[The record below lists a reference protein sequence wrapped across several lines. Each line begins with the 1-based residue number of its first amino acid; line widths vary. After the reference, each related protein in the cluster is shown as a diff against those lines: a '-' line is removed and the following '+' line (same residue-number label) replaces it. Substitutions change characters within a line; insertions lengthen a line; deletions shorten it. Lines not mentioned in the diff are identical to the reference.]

1 MFYGKAYDRRGDGT
15 LKAKNHRADRIRR
28 NRLQARV
35 ETLEDR
41 KLLTLSIGLSGS
53 ELLLT
58 GDSTLSSL
66 NVDYNS
72 STNTYTLTAN
82 SGETFA
88 AATSFPS
95 TVTLSSSSNVATLQ
109 PNGSNT
115 WASLGYSLGDTTS
128 TTTAIELGSSS
139 APASKFATPF
149 DTATTTGGTVA
160 LTVTDAAG
168 TYPQNTNITSSSL
181 TFGAAP
187 SIDYGSAT
195 LSGLTFDAAN
205 VGSNH
210 VDVLG
215 TPTAPNPLSVDAGTG
230 SGNIIIIGNAA
241 SRLSNIDVS
250 TGSGG
255 VTSIQIDDS
264 GASNPHTIDV
274 TSSQTSFV
282 SGPTIDYSAATLNQ
296 LFIYGPSTGSSTM
309 NITSTPV
316 SMNPLFIGFSTGLG
330 DVVNLGSSTIPAS
343 TVGNVSIGSAGG
355 APLAIN
361 VNDSADFV
369 SQTTNLLP
377 GSLTVGSSMFNY
389 SGATIE
395 GLTFDAA
402 NVGGNTVVVSGTPTA
417 ANLLSVDAGSGSG
430 NFIYIGNAA
439 SQLSNIDVSTSG
451 GKTSLEIDDSYAS
464 NPHTI
469 DVTSSQT
476 SFVSGPTI
484 NYSAATLTLLLIN
497 GPNTGSSTANITS
510 TPAAANPL
518 SIGFF
523 GGTGNVVN
531 LGSSTVPASTVGN
544 VSIGS
549 AGGAPLAINVNDSAD
564 SVGQSTTVSSSSLT
578 VGTSTFKYANA
589 TLSGLT
595 FDAANVGTNNIN
607 VNGTPTAAN
616 PLSIDAGS
624 GSGNSIYIGNAA
636 NRFSNIN
643 VSTSGGSTSLQIDDS
658 NASNPHTID
667 ITSLQTSFVSGP
679 TIDYSGANLNQLFI
693 NGPNAGSSTANITS
707 TPTTTNPLIVQFFS
721 GLGDVVNLGSSTVPA
736 SAVGNVTIGTGS
748 GAPLAINVNDS
759 ADSVGQSTTIS
770 ASSSLVVGSSTFNYA
785 FAMIEGL
792 TFDASNVGGNTVVVA
807 GTPTA
812 ANPLSIAMG
821 SGINNSLTLGTPS
834 SPVTTLGAVAISTSG
849 SGTSNL
855 TIDDSGDGS
864 GQSTFITSG
873 LIQIGMSQTFSLGGF
888 SAHAITFDASNAG
901 GNTATVVN
909 YPVGLMALTL
919 DMGSGGSNAVDLGNA
934 TNPAENLGPVDITT
948 NTGGSTSLTI
958 DDTSGSMINQTS
970 ISAAAFEFVGFST
983 FTFGG
988 ASLTGLTF
996 DGSNQM
1002 AIDMSVTGTPIATN
1016 PLVVDM
1022 GSSTGNSVSIGN
1034 AANQLSNID
1043 VSTGTGGTT
1052 SLLIDDTAAANP
1064 HTMDVTATAVSFVS
1078 GSTINYASASLTNL
1092 TLDGPN
1098 TGSNTVNVTGTP
1110 TSPTPFSL
1118 SFGSGTGDVVNLG
1131 SSTVAAASIG
1141 DVSLN
1146 GGSNAP
1152 LTLNIDDATD
1162 TQGQNINITS
1172 SGVLIPGL
1180 DFSYSGATL
1189 KSLTFDGSTA
1199 GGNILGVSGEAN
1211 GLTSLTINDS
1221 APSTNFDQLFVDG
1234 PIGSTTF
1241 SAPVVLQGSGTAA
1254 LGFNDMS
1261 GLGASPYVLQSGSF
1275 TLGGAG
1281 IVDFSGL
1288 AHPTSLTLIGT
1299 YEPATW
1305 NVVTTPANIPTTI
1318 EMGLGDNT
1326 IVVAAQGLSPN
1337 GTLAITKSQS
1347 IPRMPVGNANDLTVN
1362 AQFTTS
1368 NVLTPGTIA
1377 LGSGSKIT
1385 YSYLTNIVVNSLA
1398 SEPVFIGVPPISTT
1412 VGDPLLGVPIAA
1424 FHDVTGVQTAG
1435 AFGTSIDWAD
1445 GSPASQGTIVAD
1457 PTTPGEFLVLGSH
1470 TYHQPSVFNVK
1481 VGLADQGGTFHSII
1495 GGVPITSNLSAI
1507 APEVG
1512 SGATISTVSS
1522 PITGGL
1528 SPQSDTGSSPDGN
1541 VTRITTPTFQGTAT
1555 PFATIQIV
1563 LSPGGLIA
1571 TGTANANG
1579 FWTAS
1584 DTSTPLAQGVY
1595 SMTSIATIGSYH
1607 ESTSLG
1613 SLTIDTTPPVVTG
1626 VTFRP
1631 GLGAV
1636 SIRFQD
1642 NLSGLNTASLL
1653 NPANYRLAGRPAPHR
1668 FVLMRRWFTPTN
1680 LELSHTGSPTN
1691 PYVVTMTWNDGRR
1704 LPMGRYVLN
1713 VIAGGVKD
1721 VAGNSLAGSFSG
1733 SFPTRPGFTSEQA
1746 GFSAQT
1752 NVFQRYFSKFRGI
1765 AEHVIYRNRFNH
1777 PGNGPKRV

>member
-1 MFYGKAYDRRGDGT
+1 MFTGKAHDRRGDGT

-35 ETLEDR
+35 EPLEDR
-41 KLLTLSIGLSGS
+41 KLLTLSVGLSGS

-66 NVDYNS
+66 NVSYNS
-72 STNTYTLTAN
+72 GTNTYTLTAN

-88 AATSFPS
+88 AAASFPS

-109 PNGSNT
+109 PNSSNT
-115 WASLGYSLGDTTS
+115 WASLGYSLGETTS

-139 APASKFATPF
+139 APASNFATPF
-149 DTATTTGGTVA
+149 DTATSTGGTVA
-160 LTVTDAAG
+160 LTVTDSADIVSQ
-168 TYPQNTNITSSSL
+168 PTNITPSSI
-181 TFGAAP
+181 TIGAAP

-195 LSGLTFDAAN
+195 LTGLIFDASN
-205 VGSNH
+205 IGSNTIN
-210 VDVLG
+210 VYG
-215 TPTAPNPLSVDAGTG
+215 TPTATNPLSVDAGSG
-230 SGNIIIIGNAA
+230 SGNIIYIGNAA
-241 SRLSNIDVS
+241 SRFSNIDVS
-250 TGSGG
+250 TSGG
-255 VTSIQIDDS
+255 STSLQIDDS
-264 GASNPHTIDV
+264 SASNPHTIDV

-282 SGPTIDYSAATLNQ
+282 SGPTIDYSAATLTQFQIN
-296 LFIYGPSTGSSTM
+296 GPNTGSSIA
-309 NITSTPV
+309 NITSIPAATP
-316 SMNPLFIGFSTGLG
+316 PLLIQFFSGSG
-330 DVVNLGSSTIPAS
+330 DVVNLGSSTAPAS
-343 TVGNVSIGSAGG
+343 TIGNVSIGS
-355 APLAIN
+355 
-361 VNDSADFV
+361 
-369 SQTTNLLP
+369 
-377 GSLTVGSSMFNY
+377 
-389 SGATIE
+389 
-395 GLTFDAA
+395 
-402 NVGGNTVVVSGTPTA
+402 
-417 ANLLSVDAGSGSG
+417 
-430 NFIYIGNAA
+430 
-439 SQLSNIDVSTSG
+439 
-451 GKTSLEIDDSYAS
+451 
-464 NPHTI
+464 
-469 DVTSSQT
+469 
-476 SFVSGPTI
+476 
-484 NYSAATLTLLLIN
+484 
-497 GPNTGSSTANITS
+497 
-510 TPAAANPL
+510 
-518 SIGFF
+518 
-523 GGTGNVVN
+523 
-531 LGSSTVPASTVGN
+531 
-544 VSIGS
+544 
-549 AGGAPLAINVNDSAD
+549 
-564 SVGQSTTVSSSSLT
+564 
-578 VGTSTFKYANA
+578 
-589 TLSGLT
+589 
-595 FDAANVGTNNIN
+595 
-607 VNGTPTAAN
+607 
-616 PLSIDAGS
+616 
-624 GSGNSIYIGNAA
+624 
-636 NRFSNIN
+636 
-643 VSTSGGSTSLQIDDS
+643 
-658 NASNPHTID
+658 
-667 ITSLQTSFVSGP
+667 
-679 TIDYSGANLNQLFI
+679 
-693 NGPNAGSSTANITS
+693 
-707 TPTTTNPLIVQFFS
+707 
-721 GLGDVVNLGSSTVPA
+721 
-736 SAVGNVTIGTGS
+736 GS
-748 GAPLAINVNDS
+748 GAPLAINVNGS
-759 ADSVGQSTTIS
+759 ADSVGQSTFIS
-770 ASSSLVVGSSTFNYA
+770 SSSLTVGPSTFNYVNA
-785 FAMIEGL
+785 TLEGL
-792 TFDASNVGGNTVVVA
+792 TFDAADIGGNTVVVA
-807 GTPTA
+807 STPIA

-834 SPVTTLGAVAISTSG
+834 SPVATLGAVAISTSG

-873 LIQIGMSQTFSLGGF
+873 LIQIGMSQTFSLSGF

-909 YPVGLMALTL
+909 YPVGLMALTI
-919 DMGSGGSNAVDLGNA
+919 DMGSGGSNTVDLGNA

-948 NTGGSTSLTI
+948 NTGGSTSLMI
-958 DDTSGSMINQTS
+958 NDAAGLMINQTS
-970 ISAAAFEFVGFST
+970 ISATAFEFVGFST

-996 DGSNQM
+996 DGSNLM
-1002 AIDMSVTGTPIATN
+1002 AISVSITGTPVATN
-1016 PLVVDM
+1016 PLIVDT

-1052 SLLIDDTAAANP
+1052 SLLIDDTAAAHP
-1064 HTMDVTATAVSFVS
+1064 HTMNVTSTAVSFVS

-1110 TSPTPFSL
+1110 TTPTPFSL
-1118 SFGSGTGDVVNLG
+1118 SFVTGTGDVVNLG
-1131 SSTVAAASIG
+1131 SSTVAASSVG
-1141 DVSLN
+1141 NVSLI
-1146 GGSNAP
+1146 GGSGAP

-1162 TQGQNINITS
+1162 TTGRNIDISATDM
-1172 SGVLIPGL
+1172 LIAGL
-1180 DFSYSGATL
+1180 DFNYSSATL

-1199 GGNILGVSGEAN
+1199 GGDILGVTGEAS

-1241 SAPVVLQGSGTAA
+1241 SAPVVLQGIGTAT
-1254 LGFNDMS
+1254 LGINDMS
-1261 GLGASPYVLQSGSF
+1261 GLVASPYVLQSGSF

-1281 IVDFSGL
+1281 IVEFSGL
-1288 AHPTSLTLIGT
+1288 AHPTTLTLKGT

-1318 EMGLGDNT
+1318 DMGPGDNT

-1337 GTLAITKSQS
+1337 GTLAITKA
-1347 IPRMPVGNANDLTVN
+1347 PLLVMPVGGVNDLTVN

-1385 YSYLTNIVVNSLA
+1385 YSYLTSIVVNSLA
-1398 SEPVFIGVPPISTT
+1398 SEPVFVGVPPISTF
-1412 VGDPLLGVPIAA
+1412 VGVPLVGVPIAA

-1435 AFGTSIDWAD
+1435 AFGTSINWAD
-1445 GSPASQGTIVAD
+1445 GSPASQGTVVAD
-1457 PTTPGEFLVLGSH
+1457 PAAPGEFFVLGSH
-1470 TYHQPSVFNVK
+1470 TYDQPSVFNVE
-1481 VGLADQGGTFHSII
+1481 VGLADQGGTFHSLI

-1528 SPQSDTGSSPDGN
+1528 SPQSDTGSSADGN

-1555 PFATIQIV
+1555 PFATIRIF

-1571 TGTANANG
+1571 TGAANASG

-1584 DTSTPLAQGVY
+1584 DTSFPLAQGVY
-1595 SMTSIATIGSYH
+1595 SMTAIASIGSYY
-1607 ESTSLG
+1607 ESASLG

-1636 SIRFQD
+1636 AIQFQD
-1642 NLSGLNTASLL
+1642 NLSGLDPASLL
-1653 NPANYRLAGRPAPHR
+1653 NPANYRLAGRPVPHR
-1668 FVLMRRWFTPTN
+1668 LVLMRRWFTPTN
-1680 LELSHTGSPTN
+1680 LQLSHTGSPTN

-1733 SFPTRPGFTSEQA
+1733 SFPSRPGFTSKQA

-1752 NVFQRYFSKFRGI
+1752 NVFQRYFTKFRGI

-1777 PGNGPKRV
+1777 PGNGPNRV

>member
-1 MFYGKAYDRRGDGT
+1 M
-15 LKAKNHRADRIRR
+15 
-28 NRLQARV
+28 
-35 ETLEDR
+35 
-41 KLLTLSIGLSGS
+41 
-53 ELLLT
+53 
-58 GDSTLSSL
+58 
-66 NVDYNS
+66 
-72 STNTYTLTAN
+72 
-82 SGETFA
+82 
-88 AATSFPS
+88 
-95 TVTLSSSSNVATLQ
+95 
-109 PNGSNT
+109 
-115 WASLGYSLGDTTS
+115 
-128 TTTAIELGSSS
+128 
-139 APASKFATPF
+139 
-149 DTATTTGGTVA
+149 
-160 LTVTDAAG
+160 
-168 TYPQNTNITSSSL
+168 
-181 TFGAAP
+181 
-187 SIDYGSAT
+187 
-195 LSGLTFDAAN
+195 
-205 VGSNH
+205 
-210 VDVLG
+210 
-215 TPTAPNPLSVDAGTG
+215 
-230 SGNIIIIGNAA
+230 
-241 SRLSNIDVS
+241 
-250 TGSGG
+250 
-255 VTSIQIDDS
+255 TSIQIDDS

-309 NITSTPV
+309 NITSTPA

-343 TVGNVSIGSAGG
+343 TVGNVSIGS
-355 APLAIN
+355 
-361 VNDSADFV
+361 
-369 SQTTNLLP
+369 
-377 GSLTVGSSMFNY
+377 
-389 SGATIE
+389 
-395 GLTFDAA
+395 
-402 NVGGNTVVVSGTPTA
+402 
-417 ANLLSVDAGSGSG
+417 
-430 NFIYIGNAA
+430 
-439 SQLSNIDVSTSG
+439 
-451 GKTSLEIDDSYAS
+451 
-464 NPHTI
+464 
-469 DVTSSQT
+469 
-476 SFVSGPTI
+476 
-484 NYSAATLTLLLIN
+484 
-497 GPNTGSSTANITS
+497 
-510 TPAAANPL
+510 
-518 SIGFF
+518 
-523 GGTGNVVN
+523 
-531 LGSSTVPASTVGN
+531 
-544 VSIGS
+544 
-549 AGGAPLAINVNDSAD
+549 
-564 SVGQSTTVSSSSLT
+564 
-578 VGTSTFKYANA
+578 
-589 TLSGLT
+589 
-595 FDAANVGTNNIN
+595 
-607 VNGTPTAAN
+607 
-616 PLSIDAGS
+616 
-624 GSGNSIYIGNAA
+624 
-636 NRFSNIN
+636 
-643 VSTSGGSTSLQIDDS
+643 
-658 NASNPHTID
+658 
-667 ITSLQTSFVSGP
+667 
-679 TIDYSGANLNQLFI
+679 
-693 NGPNAGSSTANITS
+693 
-707 TPTTTNPLIVQFFS
+707 
-721 GLGDVVNLGSSTVPA
+721 
-736 SAVGNVTIGTGS
+736 GS

-770 ASSSLVVGSSTFNYA
+770 ASSSLVVGPSTFNYSYA
-785 FAMIEGL
+785 TVEGL

-812 ANPLSIAMG
+812 ANPLTIAMG

-834 SPVTTLGAVAISTSG
+834 SPVTNLGPVAISTSGLGISNLTLDDSGDASGQSTLITSGLIQIGSSQTFLRSGFLANTITFDAANIGGNTVVVASTPIALNPLTIAMGSGINNSLTLGTPSSPVANLGAVAISTSG

-855 TIDDSGDGS
+855 TLDDSGDAS

-873 LIQIGMSQTFSLGGF
+873 LIQIGSSKTFSLSGF

-958 DDTSGSMINQTS
+958 DDTAGSMINQTS
-970 ISAAAFEFVGFST
+970 IGAAAFEFVGFST

-1002 AIDMSVTGTPIATN
+1002 AIDMSVTGTPVATN

-1034 AANQLSNID
+1034 AANQLFNID

-1052 SLLIDDTAAANP
+1052 SLLIDDTAAENP

-1141 DVSLN
+1141 NVTLN
-1146 GGSNAP
+1146 SGSNAP

-1162 TQGQNINITS
+1162 TLGRNIKISAS
-1172 SGVLIPGL
+1172 SVLIGNL
-1180 DFSYSGATL
+1180 DFSYLGATL

-1199 GGNILGVSGEAN
+1199 GGNNLGVISEAS

-1241 SAPVVLQGSGTAA
+1241 SAPVVLQGIGTAA

-1281 IVDFSGL
+1281 IVDFAGL

-1305 NVVTTPANIPTTI
+1305 NVDSTPANIPTTI

-1347 IPRMPVGNANDLTVN
+1347 IPRMPVGSVNDLTVN

-1368 NVLTPGTIA
+1368 NVLTPGSIA

-1398 SEPVFIGVPPISTT
+1398 SEPVFVDVPPISTT
-1412 VGDPLLGVPIAA
+1412 VGDPLVGVPIAA

-1445 GSPASQGTIVAD
+1445 GSPASQGTVVAD
-1457 PTTPGEFLVLGSH
+1457 PATPGEFLILGSH
-1470 TYHQPSVFNVK
+1470 TYHQQSVFNVK
-1481 VGLADQGGTFHSII
+1481 VGLADQGGTFHSMI

-1584 DTSTPLAQGVY
+1584 DTSSPLAQGVY
-1595 SMTSIATIGSYH
+1595 SMTAIATIGSYH

-1653 NPANYRLAGRPAPHR
+1653 NPANYRLAGRPVPHR

-1765 AEHVIYRNRFNH
+1765 AEHVIVRNRFNH